1 MVKFSRLTRNRIQ
14 KTFVLKKVLIVVFF
28 AHLHEIPIVF
38 IQTFTQRRENREPK
52 NEEEKMRRFNLLI
65 IGSIFLLT
73 SAFVASAQS
82 AASISAINS
91 KVAAINK
98 GQKKYKRVK
107 KDVTDIST
115 EGAEAT
121 FYHDR
126 RILKKIAAK
135 IYGETYN
142 ATANLY
148 YDRGDPLYYEFREN
162 RYDTQIGLDKPVK
175 VVKVTNEKYYF
186 TGRKLVRITVGNKI
200 LKKSDPKYAEM
211 RDRMTELTKGL
222 KAAY

>member
-1 MVKFSRLTRNRIQ
+1 MF
-14 KTFVLKKVLIVVFF
+14 
-28 AHLHEIPIVF
+28 
-38 IQTFTQRRENREPK
+38 
-52 NEEEKMRRFNLLI
+52 
-65 IGSIFLLT
+65 T
-73 SAFVASAQS
+73 SAIAASGQS
-82 AASISAINS
+82 AVSISAING

-98 GQKKYKRVK
+98 GVKKYKRVK
-107 KDVTDIST
+107 KDVADLST

-148 YDRGDPLYYEFREN
+148 YDKGEPLYYEFREN
-162 RYDTQIGLDKPVK
+162 RYDTQIGLDKPVN

-186 TGRKLVRITVGNKI
+186 TAGKLLRVTIGNKI
-200 LKKSDPKYAEM
+200 IKSSSSQYAEL
-211 RDRMTELTKGL
+211 RDRMTEIAAKL